1 MSSFDKD
8 LSAAVSKYENTY
20 IPVLN
25 KFVVPTA
32 VPTEISKLIEY
43 EKTYTQ
49 KLRELQ
55 SCSVSPMKFDPL
67 DEINKKFDRLEQD
80 EAARKQQI
88 EQQAEITKK
97 ERQAA
102 HEAEVASAQQYN
114 SDLLIPIRSK
124 HQDLLQYKDELK
136 RVFDYYGITPLDVK
150 LSDNLTLKEFNT
162 LIDSSIGICQKYMR
176 KDSSLF
182 SKALTPL
189 RDNTNLGFTL
199 GYCAL
204 GLVLAY
210 ICLPLAAVPVFYF
223 YCKSTHN
230 MYNDIERLRIASVLM
245 SQIDYQRFV
254 SEDEMRTISDIDYT
268 DIESSTKEALSTL
281 KDYSIERDAAIAE
294 LDGARN
300 DIQKI
305 CTDATTKVKGAYADR
320 TKALQDFVMK
330 VTEAKNKFMSEVKK
344 FPAEQNLH
352 LTLDRNFTL
361 SRVNEVIDVKTPL
374 PAQNI
379 VFDSSDRSKAISLLK
394 LYLSNALLSV
404 RVKNLY
410 VDLID
415 PMNLCAEFSEFL
427 VPETKEYIH
436 VNPKNFDEVVKSY
449 REYAQANVFKTKD
462 KSVDDFNTDAEEREL
477 VPIDYRLCI
486 MVSGFEKQLEGDNG
500 KLFEEF
506 FRTSFKY
513 GVWMWMLDTRKR
525 EGCYWVDGSVAQGV
539 PIQYTQELGEQA
551 TNIYTTALA
560 KFKDRGIDYVKKF
573 ANKYI
578 PRDKWWT
585 WDTIKSIEMNIGLE
599 NGDPTRGFPMLMG
612 DANVHALLGGA
623 TGAGKSAAIN
633 EMLISL
639 ITKYP
644 PSELQLV
651 YVDFK
656 NVEAAKFTCGYEPKE
671 NRWHTADED
680 SQLKKEGKFYTRLS
694 RIPHLRIIS
703 GTTDGEYALSVF
715 EFLMEE
721 MARRQKVI
729 NMFGVTKLQ
738 EARERILAKYNEE
751 HNGDPKKG
759 TWHEMR
765 QNWDWYKKNI
775 IDEYGMEFPRL
786 LIVFD
791 EFQVMFNPEFV
802 EPKIIDQIN
811 GKITAITKLARA
823 MGCHFWFTSQSMKG
837 TMSADT
843 MGNFSLR
850 MALRCSSEVS
860 NELLGNGASG
870 TIKAKFGFMYSNDS
884 AGQNKDA
891 NKFWRLP
898 FLDEKDMPGFIDQM
912 YPMMEEMHESHN
924 MAEFYDEKILV
935 PSVVMNDWF
944 VNYPEAFADPSTFI
958 LGERAAFSTNKAPLA
973 ITLQDDDGENVL
985 IAAFDRQDML
995 NMTLTMI
1002 DNIKQHSENCDIIIN
1017 SMDKDSYTLLD
1028 IENIADPRFVSLA
1041 SPKQDPE
1048 QLLDALGQMIS
1059 MRKEKGG
1066 PYRQLFIVLVQWEK
1080 APGIGVDKN
1089 YKLEDKFK
1097 AVMRDGPAVGVHF
1110 ILCMREKGEMGRFVA
1125 TSCKHHLGG
1134 LMMSDQSGFFMNTTK
1149 VEKLPSADKDAGLF
1163 ALYEFGTTL
1172 VKFRIYQH
1180 VFTAQLKSRE
1190 IRI

>member
-88 EQQAEITKK
+88 EQQAETTKK

-254 SEDEMRTISDIDYT
+254 SEDEMRTVSDIDYT

-379 VFDSSDRSKAISLLK
+379 VFDSSDRSKAINLLK

-525 EGCYWVDGSVAQGV
+525 EGCYWVDGSVEQGV

-973 ITLQDDDGENVL
+973 VTLQDDDGENVL

-1048 QLLDALGQMIS
+1048 QLLDALGQMIG

-1110 ILCMREKGEMGRFVA
+1110 ILCMREKGEMGRFIA